1 MNTIFYTLSVTWKE
15 IQLMLK
21 ERGSLAIFFLLPLLL
36 GAMMGSINIMTNSSE
51 ETAILLHVCLVNED
65 ADGAF
70 GTEVAR
76 VIQSIEELEV
86 ATYDTAAQAEE
97 QVAKGK
103 AAAAIIIPAGFS
115 QDIYTHTP
123 TAIDVI
129 VDPGEPESA
138 SIVTGIMNHVVAEV
152 TVWGEV
158 QYGIRTILDESG
170 ALGGAGPE
178 QSRAVEAQT
187 LGAIMTTLD
196 EMRTHPVIAVVSED
210 LVGAQVEGWIEI
222 FFALMFPGLTVMFI
236 FFSISWLAPSLL
248 REGETGTLRR
258 LLAAPIP
265 RGAIIAGKMLAFML
279 LACMQVVVLF
289 SVANIFFNMPLGKS
303 PVALV
308 VLTLL
313 VAFVSTALGVMV
325 AALAKSSSQA
335 DSVGM
340 LLGFVLGGLSGC
352 IGAQTPATRL
362 GGFIGVI
369 SNLTPHG
376 HALDAYY
383 RIMAENGTFMD
394 VLPRMGILLAMGIVF
409 FLIAVRRFRFE

>member
-1 MNTIFYTLSVTWKE
+1 MSAIYYILSVTWKE

-36 GAMMGSINIMTNSSE
+36 GAMMGSINIIANSSE
-51 ETAILLHVCLVNED
+51 EAAILLHVCLVNED

-70 GTEVAR
+70 GIEVAKA
-76 VIQSIEELEV
+76 IASIEELEV
-86 ATYDTAAQAEE
+86 AIYDTAAEAEE
-97 QVAKGK
+97 QVAEGK
-103 AAAAIIIPAGFS
+103 AAAAILIPADFS
-115 QDIYTHTP
+115 QDIYTYTP
-123 TAIDVI
+123 TTIEVI

-170 ALGGAGPE
+170 ALAGASPE

-187 LGAIMTTLD
+187 LGVIMTALE
-196 EMRTHPVIAVVSED
+196 EMRRTPVIAVVNENMEGTP
-210 LVGAQVEGWIEI
+210 LEGWIRP

-236 FFSISWLAPSLL
+236 FLTIGWLAPALL
-248 REGETGTLRR
+248 RERETGTLRR

-289 SVANIFFNMPLGKS
+289 SVARIFYDMPLGKS

-308 VLTLL
+308 TLTFL

-325 AALAKSSSQA
+325 AALAKSSTQA
-335 DSVGM
+335 DSISM
-340 LLGFVLGGLSGC
+340 ILGFVLAGLSGC
-352 IGAQTPATRL
+352 IGARTPVTRL

-394 VLPRMGILLAMGIVF
+394 ILPRMGILLGMGIVF
-409 FLIAVRRFRFE
+409 FLIAVWRFRFE

>member
-36 GAMMGSINIMTNSSE
+36 GAMMGSLNIMTNSSE
-51 ETAILLHVCLVNED
+51 EATILLHVCLVNED

-70 GTEVAR
+70 GIEVAKA
-76 VIQSIEELEV
+76 IESIEELEV
-86 ATYDTAAQAEE
+86 ATYDTSAQAEE
-97 QVAKGK
+97 QVAQGE
-103 AAAAIIIPAGFS
+103 AAAAILIPADFS

-123 TAIDVI
+123 TAIEVI

-158 QYGIRTILDESG
+158 QYGIRTVLDESG
-170 ALGGAGPE
+170 ALAGAGPE

-187 LGAIMTTLD
+187 LGVIMTALD
-196 EMRTHPVIAVVSED
+196 EMRRTPVIAVVNED
-210 LVGAQVEGWIEI
+210 LEGAQVEGWIEI
-222 FFALMFPGLTVMFI
+222 FFAMMFPGLTVMFI
-236 FFSISWLAPSLL
+236 FFGVGWLAPALL
-248 REGETGTLRR
+248 RERETGTLRR

-289 SVANIFFNMPLGKS
+289 SVANILYNMPLGKS

-308 VLTLL
+308 TLTLI

-340 LLGFVLGGLSGC
+340 LLGFVLAGLSGC
-352 IGAQTPATRL
+352 IGAKTPATRS
-362 GGFIGVI
+362 GGFLGVI

-383 RIMAENGTFMD
+383 RILAENGTLVD
-394 VLPRMGILLAMGIVF
+394 ILPRMGILLGMGIVF
-409 FLIAVRRFRFE
+409 FLIAVWRFRFE

>member
-21 ERGSLAIFFLLPLLL
+21 ERGALAIFLLLPLLL
-36 GAMMGSINIMTNSSE
+36 GALMGSINIMTNSSE
-51 ETAILLHVCLVNED
+51 EAAILLHVCLVNED

-70 GTEVAR
+70 GIEVAKA
-76 VIQSIEELEV
+76 IQSIEELEV
-86 ATYDTAAQAEE
+86 TTYDTVAGAEE
-97 QVAKGK
+97 QVAKGE
-103 AAAAIIIPAGFS
+103 AAAAILIPADFS
-115 QDIYTHTP
+115 QDIYTYTP
-123 TAIDVI
+123 TTIEVI
-129 VDPGEPESA
+129 VDPGEPEGA

-170 ALGGAGPE
+170 ALAEASPE

-196 EMRTHPVIAVVSED
+196 EMRRTPAIAVVSEN
-210 LVGAQVEGWIEI
+210 LEGAQVEGWITT
-222 FFALMFPGLTVMFI
+222 FFALMFPGITVMFI
-236 FFSISWLAPSLL
+236 FFGVSWLAPTLL
-248 REGETGTLRR
+248 REREAGTLRR

-289 SVANIFFNMPLGKS
+289 SVAHLFYDMPLGRS

-308 VLTLL
+308 ALTLI
-313 VAFVSTALGVMV
+313 VAFVSTALGVLV

-335 DSVGM
+335 DSIGM
-340 LLGFVLGGLSGC
+340 ILGFVLGSLSGC
-352 IGAQTPATRL
+352 IGAQTPVTRL
-362 GGFIGVI
+362 GGFISVI

-394 VLPRMGILLAMGIVF
+394 ILPRMGILLGMGIVF
-409 FLIAVRRFRFE
+409 FLIAVWRFRFE

>member
-1 MNTIFYTLSVTWKE
+1 MNTIFYTLSVTWQE

-21 ERGSLAIFFLLPLLL
+21 ERGSLAIYFLLPLLL
-36 GAMMGSINIMTNSSE
+36 GAMMGSMNILANSSE
-51 ETAILLHVCLVNED
+51 EATILLHVCLVNED

-70 GTEVAR
+70 GIEVSKA
-76 VIQSIEELEV
+76 IESIEELEV
-86 ATYDTAAQAEE
+86 AIYDTAAEAEE
-97 QVAKGK
+97 QVAQGD
-103 AAAAIIIPAGFS
+103 AAAAIIIPANFS
-115 QDIYTHTP
+115 QDIHTYTP
-123 TAIDVI
+123 TTIEVI

-152 TVWGEV
+152 TIWGEV
-158 QYGIRTILDESG
+158 QYGIRAVLDESG
-170 ALGGAGPE
+170 ALAGASPE

-187 LGAIMTTLD
+187 LGVIMTTLD
-196 EMRTHPVIAVVSED
+196 EMRRTPVIAVVNED
-210 LVGAQVEGWIEI
+210 LEGTPLEGWIPI
-222 FFALMFPGLTVMFI
+222 FFAMMFPGLTVMFI
-236 FFSISWLAPSLL
+236 FFGVGWLVPNLL
-248 REGETGTLRR
+248 KEREAGTLRR

-265 RGAIIAGKMLAFML
+265 RGTIIAGKMLAFML

-289 SVANIFFNMPLGKS
+289 SVASIFYNMPLGRS

-308 VLTLL
+308 ALTLV

-325 AALAKSSSQA
+325 AALAKSSGQA

-352 IGAQTPATRL
+352 IGAKAPATRS

-383 RIMAENGTFMD
+383 RILAENGTLVD
-394 VLPRMGILLAMGIVF
+394 ILPRMGILLGMGILF